1 MSSQYDTPPLC
12 PFFLKGEEMP
22 LTSVGEMKII
32 LQVSGSSRDEQIKT
46 LLPVVESFIQNYTH
60 CSFETGSE
68 FPDGLKLAA
77 AHMIE
82 YISYAQKKGNVTGE
96 SIGAYS
102 VTYGSGYPQEIID
115 MLKPFRKVRFVPATE
130 YEYNYREYDEAGNY
144 DR

>member
-1 MSSQYDTPPLC
+1 
-12 PFFLKGEEMP
+12 MP
-22 LTSVGEMKII
+22 LTSINEMKII

-46 LLPVVESFIQNYTH
+46 LLPVVENFIQEYTH
-60 CSFETGSE
+60 CSFATGSN

-82 YISYAQKKGNVTGE
+82 YISYAQKKGNVSSET
-96 SIGAYS
+96 IGAYS

-115 MLKPFRKVRFVPATE
+115 MLKPFRRVNFLKATP
-130 YEYNYREYDEAGNY
+130 YEYNYDEYYGDGSY